1 METVQAIESS
11 KEFDKEAEGDSTQ
24 QQVIELHFEEKEVE
38 ERDEVES
45 GKKHMPRACKWL
57 S

>member
-24 QQVIELHFEEKEVE
+24 QVMELHFEEKEVE

-45 GKKHMPRACKWL
+45 GKKQMPRACKWL